1 MPKTDLHKEL
11 IKLKSKSNLNINL
24 DFDPNKIESDR
35 LFHIDDI
42 KKICIDYRLRFL
54 DFDYFKGKVPQE
66 AYDNLKDFTMNHPD
80 LDIKIKM
87 MAPSKLFELENYD
100 DPLMFVNLGNN
111 YYYLIHKWGNDMSFF
126 RKILMWPFKNLY
138 NIMVFICLISL
149 FLTAIIPDGLFF
161 YKNNPGVEFFI
172 TFLFVLKSVIAIFIY
187 YLTKKNLINLQ
198 FLFIMVFLLGK
209 ISMNIYGIE
218 NFIISP
224 QLHNAT

>member
-111 YYYLIHKWGNDMSFF
+111 Y
-126 RKILMWPFKNLY
+126 
-138 NIMVFICLISL
+138 
-149 FLTAIIPDGLFF
+149 
-161 YKNNPGVEFFI
+161 
-172 TFLFVLKSVIAIFIY
+172 
-187 YLTKKNLINLQ
+187 
-198 FLFIMVFLLGK
+198 
-209 ISMNIYGIE
+209 
-218 NFIISP
+218 
-224 QLHNAT
+224 